1 MLMVEKLRN
10 INGCLGDGHT
20 DDDWKITWE
29 MLDELPELEI
39 QDQKIFEY
47 NQGSSPDCTLYS
59 ALGALSDL
67 FNRELTPA
75 HFEEANEESFKRW
88 RVPGEWR
95 YTKDAVDCSCDLW
108 MKRFPEDKVA
118 YYRISNYDDETIKKV
133 IDKNYSL
140 CTSFNGNSA
149 YNKDRRADGKIDE
162 VHSWPFSY
170 WHAVCLIGREDKKFV
185 KDNYAW
191 RRENWRYTNIYE
203 IVPDISA
210 LRKSACR
217 QYFSYLIVKVKDE
230 REEDIKRLN
239 KMKNSIDKMIEY
251 TEECIKMNSAMWED
265 TNDKAYRERLHAT
278 NDQLRIILISHK
290 QKKKDIETELWKYFK
305 S

>member
-1 MLMVEKLRN
+1 MDKNLET

-20 DDDWKITWE
+20 DKDWKITGE

-39 QDQKIFEY
+39 QDKKIFEY

-133 IDKNYSL
+133 IEKNYSL

-149 YNKDRRADGKIDE
+149 FIKDRREDGKIDE

-170 WHAVCLIGREDKKFV
+170 WHAVCLIGRDDKKFV
-185 KDNYAW
+185 KDNYKG
-191 RRENWRYTNIYE
+191 RKENWRYTNIYE

-210 LRKSACR
+210 LRKNACR
-217 QYFSYLIVKVKDE
+217 QFFSYLIVKVNDGA
-230 REEDIKRLN
+230 EEDIKRLN
-239 KMKNSIDKMIEY
+239 NMKNLIEKIEEHSEELIPLDSQMRESTHDKEY
-251 TEECIKMNSAMWED
+251 QEQLHIVNEALRKLKKMNE
-265 TNDKAYRERLHAT
+265 K
-278 NDQLRIILISHK
+278 
-290 QKKKDIETELWKYFK
+290 KKKDIETELSKYFI

>member
-1 MLMVEKLRN
+1 M

-20 DDDWKITWE
+20 DQDWEITGE

-47 NQGSSPDCTLYS
+47 DQGSSPDCTLYS

-75 HFEEANEESFKRW
+75 HFEEADEESFKRW
-88 RVPGEWR
+88 RVPGKWR

-133 IDKNYSL
+133 IEKNYSL

-149 YNKDRRADGKIDE
+149 YKKDRKDNGRIDE
-162 VHSWPFSY
+162 SHTWPFSY

-185 KDNYAW
+185 KDNYKG
-191 RRENWRYTNIYE
+191 RKEKGRYTNIYE
-203 IVPDISA
+203 VVPEISQ
-210 LRKSACR
+210 LRRDWCW
-217 QYFSYLIVKVKDE
+217 QLYSYLIVKIKDE
-230 REEDIKRLN
+230 KEEDIKRLN
-239 KMKNSIDKMIEY
+239 EMKNIITKKIEY
-251 TEECIKMNSAMWED
+251 TEECIKMNSEMWEH
-265 TNDKAYRERLHAT
+265 TNDRVYRERLHAT
-278 NDQLRIILISHK
+278 NDQLRMMLNCDKIK
-290 QKKKDIETELWKYFK
+290 VQDIERELSRYFK
-305 S
+305 K

>member
-1 MLMVEKLRN
+1 MLMVEKLKN

-20 DDDWKITWE
+20 DDDWKLTWE
-29 MLDELPELEI
+29 MLDALPELEM
-39 QDQKIFEY
+39 QDQIIFEY
-47 NQGSSPDCTLYS
+47 DQSGTPDCTLYS

-133 IDKNYSL
+133 IEKNYSL

-149 YNKDRRADGKIDE
+149 YKKDRRDNGRIDE
-162 VHSWPFSY
+162 SHTWPFSF
-170 WHAVCLIGREDKKFV
+170 WHAVALIEREGKKFV
-185 KDNYAW
+185 KDNYKG
-191 RRENWRYTNIYE
+191 RRENWYYTNIYE
-203 IVPDISA
+203 IVPEISQ
-210 LRKSACR
+210 LRRDWCW
-217 QYFSYLIVKVKDE
+217 QVYSYLIVKVEDE
-230 REEDIKRLN
+230 KEKDIKRLN

-265 TNDKAYRERLHAT
+265 TNDRPYRERLHAT
-278 NDQLRIILISHK
+278 NDQLRLILISHK
-290 QKKKDIETELWKYFK
+290 QKKKDIEIELWKYFK